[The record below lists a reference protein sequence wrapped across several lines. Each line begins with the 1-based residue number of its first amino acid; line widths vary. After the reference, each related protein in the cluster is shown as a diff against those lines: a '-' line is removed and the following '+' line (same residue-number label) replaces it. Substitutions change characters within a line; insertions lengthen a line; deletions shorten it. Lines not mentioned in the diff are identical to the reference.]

1 MTSGTARVTSG
12 TSLVAKLVAYAVGLP
27 STAAATTPV
36 TVRFSVTNGVETWA
50 RVFGKHEFSSTQF
63 AGEGSAE
70 HLLCERF
77 GPLTFAM
84 ALVFDGGRLSLV
96 QRRWS
101 AWGIP
106 LPLWLGPRV
115 DAYEVVENGRF
126 RFHVDIRHAL
136 AGLIVRYEGSLASPE
151 PTGG

>member
-1 MTSGTARVTSG
+1 M
-12 TSLVAKLVAYAVGLP
+12 
-27 STAAATTPV
+27 
-36 TVRFSVTNGVETWA
+36 
-50 RVFGKHEFSSTQF
+50 FGGSEFSSTQF
-63 AGEGSAE
+63 AGEGRAA

-84 ALVFDGGRLSLV
+84 ALVVDGSRLSLV
-96 QRRWS
+96 PRRWS

-115 DAYEVVENGRF
+115 NAYESVEDGRF

-151 PTGG
+151 RSRG